1 MTKYNSFYNCC
12 TVGYHCR
19 HCETDVVAP
28 LAGSD
33 QFMSLLGSISVRL
46 EGQSP
51 KFWGHATHRRRWSG
65 HVSLSQSGLSR
76 DLLPPF
82 DKQANTGSGQG
93 TQAIYGPCWPPN
105 HIKNAIL
112 PVPSTFVLSW
122 LRQGP
127 HLTWKKSLP
136 SASGLGNQTSHGTVS
151 RAMWVWSMSAFKSSG
166 GWCHKTLHLDLQRG
180 GIKLSTCPHNWSKP
194 ESACTQQTMLR
205 SLHIFWIIML
215 VAITLIMILIT
226 QT

>member
-1 MTKYNSFYNCC
+1 MARDTVTFTSTITLPILTKYNSIYKCC

-93 TQAIYGPCWPPN
+93 TQAIYGPYRPPD
-105 HIKNAIL
+105 HMYTECH
-112 PVPSTFVLSW
+112 PSCSFYFCIVM
-122 LRQGP
+122 
-127 HLTWKKSLP
+127 
-136 SASGLGNQTSHGTVS
+136 A
-151 RAMWVWSMSAFKSSG
+151 
-166 GWCHKTLHLDLQRG
+166 
-180 GIKLSTCPHNWSKP
+180 
-194 ESACTQQTMLR
+194 
-205 SLHIFWIIML
+205 
-215 VAITLIMILIT
+215 
-226 QT
+226 